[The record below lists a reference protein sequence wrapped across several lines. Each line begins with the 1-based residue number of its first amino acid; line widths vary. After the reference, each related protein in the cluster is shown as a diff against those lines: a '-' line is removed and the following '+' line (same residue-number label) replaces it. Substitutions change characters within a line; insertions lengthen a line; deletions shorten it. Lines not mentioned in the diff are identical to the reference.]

1 MNKYFRKKLEINGVG
16 KMAKDLE
23 KISPED
29 SEKVA
34 LGIQL
39 IFENFNCEPNG
50 GIIFDIIDYLNYK
63 STKYQEELEWKE
75 K

>member
-1 MNKYFRKKLEINGVG
+1 MNKYLRKKLEDNGVG
-16 KMAKDLE
+16 NLASDLNN
-23 KISPED
+23 ISPED
-29 SEKVA
+29 SAKVA
-34 LGIQL
+34 LGVQL

-63 STKYQEELEWKE
+63 STKHQEEMQWKE